1 MDTKKLVWIA
11 MFVALSFVGAQLKIF
26 QSIAFDSMPAFA
38 AALLLGPISGALV
51 GFIGHLLTA
60 LSSGFPFSLPVHLTI
75 AVTMA
80 FICFVFGYLKD
91 RIPIGFNV
99 LIATLFNG
107 LGATAVSVAVM
118 VWFGVVPSFQGM
130 FMTLV
135 MPLTLASFVNVCLA
149 SALSKA
155 IEKAGVKQGSY

>member
-38 AALLLGPISGALV
+38 AALLLGPVSGALV

-135 MPLTLASFVNVCLA
+135 MPLTLASFVNVFLA
-149 SALSKA
+149 AALSKA